1 MDGPD
6 SGELRWL
13 YDEHAAALYRYA
25 LLLTGNRARAAN
37 VVQETVL
44 RARRDP
50 EVADSP
56 APSARAWLFTVA
68 RNMIVDDQRSAGFS
82 NEIGAPDPG
91 WPDRAAPEEVNAAV
105 DRLLVGDALA
115 QLPADHRAVVHRAY
129 YQGCTTAQI
138 AADLHIVEGTVK
150 SRLHDAVRALWLQLR
165 EMGVALQ

>member
-68 RNMIVDDQRSAGFS
+68 RNMIIDDQRSAGFS
-82 NEIGAPDPG
+82 NEIGVPDPG

-105 DRLLVGDALA
+105 DRLLLGDALA
-115 QLPADHRAVVHRAY
+115 QLPADDRAVVHRAY
-129 YQGCTTAQI
+129 YRGCTTAQI
-138 AADLHIVEGTVK
+138 AADLHIAEGTVK

>member
-68 RNMIVDDQRSAGFS
+68 RNMIIDDQRSAGFS

-105 DRLLVGDALA
+105 DRLLLGDALA
-115 QLPADHRAVVHRAY
+115 QLPADHRAVVRCAY
-129 YQGCTTAQI
+129 YESRTTAQI
-138 AADLHIVEGTVK
+138 AADLHMAEGTVK
-150 SRLHDAVRALWLQLR
+150 SRLHDAVRVLGLQLR
-165 EMGVALQ
+165 EMGVALH

>member
-6 SGELRWL
+6 SGEVRGIS
-13 YDEHAAALYRYA
+13 DEHATALYRYA
-25 LLLTGNRARAAN
+25 LLLTGNRARAAD

-68 RNMIVDDQRSAGFS
+68 RTMVIDDERRAGFS
-82 NEIGAPDPG
+82 NDIGAPDKV
-91 WPDRAAPEEVNAAV
+91 WADRATPEEVNAAV
-105 DRLLVGDALA
+105 DRLLLGDALA
-115 QLPADHRAVVHRAY
+115 QLPADHRVVVRYACCR
-129 YQGCTTAQI
+129 GCTTAQM
-138 AADLHIVEGTVK
+138 AADLHIAEGTVK
-150 SRLHDAVRALWLQLR
+150 LRLHDALRALSLQLR

>member
-6 SGELRWL
+6 SGEVRGIS
-13 YDEHAAALYRYA
+13 DEHAAALRRFA
-25 LLLTGNRARAAN
+25 LLLTGNRARAAE

-68 RNMIVDDQRSAGFS
+68 RTMVIDDERGAGFS
-82 NEIGAPDPG
+82 NDIGASDSV
-91 WPDRAAPEEVNAAV
+91 WADRATPEEVNAAV
-105 DRLLVGDALA
+105 ERLLLGDALA
-115 QLPADHRAVVHRAY
+115 QLPADHRVVVRYACCR
-129 YQGCTTAQI
+129 GCTTAQM
-138 AADLHIVEGTVK
+138 AADLHIAEGTVK
-150 SRLHDAVRALWLQLR
+150 LRLHDALRALSVQLR

>member
-68 RNMIVDDQRSAGFS
+68 RNMIIDDQRSAGFS
-82 NEIGAPDPG
+82 NEIGVPDPG

-105 DRLLVGDALA
+105 DRLLLGDALA
-115 QLPADHRAVVHRAY
+115 QLPADDRAVVHRAY
-129 YQGCTTAQI
+129 YRGCTTAQI
-138 AADLHIVEGTVK
+138 AADLHIAEGTVK
-150 SRLHDAVRALWLQLR
+150 SRLHDALRELRLQLR
-165 EMGVALQ
+165 EMRVAPQ